1 MSEPTAPART
11 SFRPTTV
18 AWALLMIATGIGWWF
33 GATAQ
38 GSSGNVRLAVAGVLV
53 TAFAKVWLV
62 GFQFMELRGAPRLL
76 RHAFDAWVVIACGAL
91 IAICLR

>member
-1 MSEPTAPART
+1 MSEPTTPARAP
-11 SFRPTTV
+11 FRPATV

-38 GSSGNVRLAVAGVLV
+38 SSSGNVRLAVAGVLV
-53 TAFAKVWLV
+53 MAFAKVWLV

-76 RHAFDAWVVIACGAL
+76 RHAFDAWVVIACVAL